1 MAYKPYI
8 NSEEYASLGYSNI
21 PECERINLF
30 RKVSR
35 HIDTLTFNKVVTK
48 GFYNLTEFQQDII
61 KEVMCEQAEFEYEN
75 ADMIN
80 TILSSYG
87 INGVN
92 MSFGP
97 NWNLHLEN
105 GVAIKQDTYSLLKQ
119 TGLCCRL
126 AGV

>member
-8 NSEEYASLGYSNI
+8 TSEEYASLGYSDI
-21 PECERINLF
+21 PERERIDLF

-35 HIDTLTFNKVVTK
+35 HIDALTFNRIVAT
-48 GFYNLTEFQQDII
+48 GFYNLTKFQQDVI

-75 ADMIN
+75 ADIIN
-80 TILSSYG
+80 TVLSSYG
-87 INGVN
+87 INGVS

-97 NWNLHLEN
+97 NWNLHIEN
-105 GVAIKQDTYSLLKQ
+105 GVAMRRDTYSLLKQ

-126 AGV
+126 VGV